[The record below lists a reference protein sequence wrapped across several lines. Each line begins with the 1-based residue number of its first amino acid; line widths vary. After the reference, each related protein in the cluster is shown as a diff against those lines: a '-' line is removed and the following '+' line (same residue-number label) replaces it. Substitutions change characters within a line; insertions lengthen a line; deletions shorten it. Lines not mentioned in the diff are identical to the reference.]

1 MIRAEIAQKIQQTL
15 VRPDATR
22 DEMLQLCDDCIA
34 YHFNGAMVAPIWLPL
49 VVDRLTGSGVTICTA
64 LGYPMGG
71 MTSLAKAFE
80 VRDVIARGAQQ
91 IDFMPAIGFLKSG
104 QYQAFK
110 QDIRTVVEAAEG
122 IPIKVMLEFGLLTQ
136 EEKPQAAQLAIE
148 AGATYLKNSSGWG
161 QGGQAT
167 VEDIRL
173 LSQIAQGRALVK
185 ASGGIRT
192 GDQAQA
198 LVEAGAVLLGTSA
211 GVRIMTDAA
220 GATEDQY

>member
-1 MIRAEIAQKIQQTL
+1 MTRSEIARKIQQTL

-22 DEMLQLCDDCIA
+22 DEIRQLCDDCIA
-34 YHFNGAMVAPIWLPL
+34 YQFNGAMIAPIWLPL
-49 VVDRLTGSGVTICTA
+49 VVDLLKGSGVTICTA

-80 VRDVIARGAQQ
+80 VRDVMARGAQQ

-104 QYQAFK
+104 QYQEFQ
-110 QDIRTVVEAAEG
+110 QDIRTVVDAAEG
-122 IPIKVMLEFGLLTQ
+122 IPIKVMLEFGMLTA
-136 EEKPQAAQLAIE
+136 EEKTRAAELAIE
-148 AGATYLKNSSGWG
+148 AGVTYLKNSSGWG

-167 VEDIRL
+167 IEDIRL
-173 LSQIAQGRALVK
+173 LSRIAQGRALVK

-192 GDQAQA
+192 WAQAQA

>member
-1 MIRAEIAQKIQQTL
+1 MNDLAKVIQQTL

-22 DEMLQLCDDCIA
+22 SEMEHLCDDCLK
-34 YHFNGAMVAPIWLPL
+34 YQFQGAMVSPLWLGL
-49 VVDRLTGSGVTICTA
+49 VSERLSGSPVTICTA

-71 MTSLAKAFE
+71 MSALAKAFE

-91 IDFMPAIGFLKSG
+91 IDFMPPVGYLKSG
-104 QYQAFK
+104 MYDEYRH
-110 QDIRTVVEAAEG
+110 DIHTVVEAAEG
-122 IPIKVMLEFGLLTQ
+122 IPIKVMLEFGMLTQ
-136 EEKPQAAQLAIE
+136 EEKRTAAELAIE

-173 LSQIAQGRALVK
+173 LSEVAQGRVKVK

-192 GDQAQA
+192 REQA
-198 LVEAGAVLLGTSA
+198 LALLEAGAELLGTSG
-211 GVRIMTDAA
+211 GVGIVGGAA
-220 GATEDQY
+220 TARDQY

>member
-1 MIRAEIAQKIQQTL
+1 MTRSEIAQKIQQTL

-22 DEMLQLCDDCIA
+22 DEILQLCDDCIA
-34 YHFNGAMVAPIWLPL
+34 YQFNGAMIAPIWLPL
-49 VVDRLTGSGVTICTA
+49 VVERLKGSGVTICTA

-80 VRDVIARGAQQ
+80 VRDVMVRGAQQ

-104 QYQAFK
+104 QYQEFQ
-110 QDIRTVVEAAEG
+110 QDIRTVVDAAEG
-122 IPIKVMLEFGLLTQ
+122 IPIKVMLEFGMLTAD
-136 EEKPQAAQLAIE
+136 EKIKAAELAIE
-148 AGATYLKNSSGWG
+148 AGVTYLKNSSGWG

-173 LSQIAQGRALVK
+173 LSQISQGRALVK

-192 GDQAQA
+192 WEHAQA

>member
-1 MIRAEIAQKIQQTL
+1 MTRSKIAQKIQQTL

-22 DEMLQLCDDCIA
+22 DEILQLCDDCVA
-34 YHFNGAMVAPIWLPL
+34 YQFNGAMIAPIWLPL
-49 VVDRLTGSGVTICTA
+49 VVDRLKDSGITICTA

-110 QDIRTVVEAAEG
+110 QDIRAVVDAAEG
-122 IPIKVMLEFGLLTQ
+122 IPIKVMLEFGMLTAK
-136 EEKPQAAQLAIE
+136 EKTQAAELAIE
-148 AGATYLKNSSGWG
+148 AGVTYLKNSSGWG

-167 VEDIRL
+167 VDDIRL
-173 LSQIAQGRALVK
+173 LSRIAQGRALVK

-192 GDQAQA
+192 WEQAQA
-198 LVEAGAVLLGTSA
+198 FVEAGAALLGTSA
-211 GVRIMTDAA
+211 GVRIVTDSA
-220 GATEDQY
+220 GKSEDQY